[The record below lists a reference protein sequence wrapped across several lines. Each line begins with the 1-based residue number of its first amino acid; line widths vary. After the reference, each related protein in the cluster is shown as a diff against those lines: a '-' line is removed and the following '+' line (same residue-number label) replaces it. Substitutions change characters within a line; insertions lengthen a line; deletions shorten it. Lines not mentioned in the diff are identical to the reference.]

1 MEGGI
6 SFLAADYDLLYRWLC
21 RWMER
26 SGECC
31 AAVLLACVPDGFVRL
46 GVYPKRRTLYHGV
59 RARGLWWDV
68 ACERRLIEP
77 GI

>member
-1 MEGGI
+1 VEGGI

-31 AAVLLACVPDGFVRL
+31 AAVLLACVPGEISGWVSIRREELSTTAYGPGGFGGTSRVK
-46 GVYPKRRTLYHGV
+46 G
-59 RARGLWWDV
+59 A
-68 ACERRLIEP
+68 
-77 GI
+77 